1 MIVSYKKRS
10 SEEIAKIIADYQGGM
25 TQAELSEKY
34 EVSEDAIFRILKKA
48 SGSLNNRAEKRA
60 DQVKKLEKKLKQRD
74 EEIRLLKAA
83 LKKY

>member
-1 MIVSYKKRS
+1 MIVSYKKRNI
-10 SEEIAKIIADYQGGM
+10 EEIGKIIADYQGGM
-25 TQAELSEKY
+25 TQADLSKKY

-48 SGSLNNRAEKRA
+48 SGAQDHRAEKRA

>member
-10 SEEIAKIIADYQGGM
+10 SEEIDKIITDYQSGM
-25 TQAELSEKY
+25 TQAELSKKY

-48 SGSLNNRAEKRA
+48 SGTEDGRALKRA
-60 DQVKKLEKKLKQRD
+60 DQVKKLEKKLKERD
-74 EEIRLLKAA
+74 LEIKLLKAA